1 MKKVQI
7 VSAVVAEKQVG
18 KIACKERLMDK
29 MNELNKERASLLA
42 RRDLLKKRIEIFM
55 LNYAN
60 IPNSRLR
67 EELELLYLDLL
78 EVEDALII
86 NEKNKLREL

>member
-7 VSAVVAEKQVG
+7 VNTARTVSKFTTR
-18 KIACKERLMDK
+18 ERTMDK

-55 LNYAN
+55 LNYGN

-67 EELELLYLDLL
+67 EELEILYLELL